1 MVFTG
6 FFLRY
11 TRCMAESAARGFLSV
26 EEYLELEEGSTVK
39 HEYVGGMA
47 YALAGASDRH
57 NRIAGNIF
65 AALLGAARGGPCRVY
80 ISDMKLQVGDV
91 FYYPDVMVA
100 CEPPETENPTYR
112 RDPCLLVEVVSQST
126 EATDRREK
134 MLVYRNIPTV
144 QTYLI
149 VEQDRRRIER
159 YFRDDEGVWRR
170 ADLVDEGH
178 FPLPCPPGAELSLAE
193 AYEGL

>member
-1 MVFTG
+1 M
-6 FFLRY
+6 RY
-11 TRCMAESAARGFLSV
+11 TRCMAESAERGFLSV
-26 EEYLELEEGSTVK
+26 EEYLELEESSTVK
-39 HEYVGGMA
+39 HEYVGGMIH
-47 YALAGASDRH
+47 ALAGASDRH

-80 ISDMKLQVGDV
+80 ISDMKLQISDV

-112 RDPCLLVEVVSQST
+112 SDPCLLVEVVSGST

-134 MLVYRNIPTV
+134 LLVYRNIPTV
-144 QTYLI
+144 RAYLI
-149 VEQDRRRIER
+149 VEQDQRRIER
-159 YFRDDEGVWRR
+159 HFRDDEGAWCR
-170 ADLVDEGH
+170 AELMDEGG
-178 FPLPCPPGAELSLAE
+178 FPLPCPPDAELSLAE